1 MKDKKYAYSRARI
14 CKSPFSKGKTYEEAL
29 KMVKEKEKAYN
40 SGKEIGFLIL
50 FFNKK
55 KLGVKICHCIFAFFV
70 SVNSTFN

>member
-40 SGKEIGFLIL
+40 SGKEIGFSYESSLKSMGIIKRSSGKYTL
-50 FFNKK
+50 GKK
-55 KLGVKICHCIFAFFV
+55 YK
-70 SVNSTFN
+70 